1 MARHVHR
8 LSARKVETLGIPGMH
23 ADGGGLYLRI
33 TAGKNAGKR
42 WVFLYRRPADGKRCE
57 MGLGG
62 YVAVPL
68 AKAREKAAAARACV
82 DDNRDPLA
90 EKHATDRMPTFGE
103 LADRHIA
110 AMTPGWR
117 NSKTAAQWQMTLR
130 EYA

>member
-8 LSARKVETLGIPGMH
+8 LSARKVATLATPGMH

-33 TAGKNAGKR
+33 SAGKNAGKR
-42 WVFLYRRPADGKRCE
+42 WVFLYRRRSDGKRCE

-62 YVAVPL
+62 YAAVPL

-90 EKHATDRMPTFGE
+90 EKTSADRMPTF
-103 LADRHIA
+103 ARRSRIV
-110 AMTPGWR
+110 PGR
-117 NSKTAAQWQMTLR
+117 PRTLR
-130 EYA
+130 